1 MERIHLGMNAFI
13 SGPMLSSQDQRSHL
27 RINALI
33 SGSTLSSPDQC
44 SHLGINALISGSMLS
59 SPALGG
65 GQLKPE
71 LAQTM
76 LQRPKEM
83 ARFLLILKRADKII
97 RVPNQASF
105 ALCVPFDDFMKPQI

>member
-1 MERIHLGMNAFI
+1 
-13 SGPMLSSQDQRSHL
+13 
-27 RINALI
+27 
-33 SGSTLSSPDQC
+33 
-44 SHLGINALISGSMLS
+44 MLS

-83 ARFLLILKRADKII
+83 ARFVLILKRADKII
-97 RVPNQASF
+97 RVPNQAGL
-105 ALCVPFDDFMKPQI
+105 ARRMPLDDFLKPQIQHVVQIHVSQDWRNNSALGSPRQRVRHLPVGIQHPGP